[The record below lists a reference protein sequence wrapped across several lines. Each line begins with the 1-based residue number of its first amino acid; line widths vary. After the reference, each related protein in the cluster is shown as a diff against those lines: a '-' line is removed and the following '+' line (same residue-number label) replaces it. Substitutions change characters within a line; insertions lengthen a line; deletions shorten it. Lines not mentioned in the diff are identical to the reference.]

1 MIHLAPVGLCHQPL
15 SSELLSSDRI
25 TSRSAPAPINH
36 NKSCKELS
44 SSVPSA
50 QSCPLQ
56 FCGCKRKRTAGP
68 PVEWPKAPAAKL
80 AAPCFSIEWASRS
93 ATIPDAEMRVAV
105 PPSHPSV
112 VVISTRLTLKNTLAV
127 RILRG
132 SFFLVLALIAS
143 YLPRLLGLAAS
154 TQDTADIAA
163 MLALFV
169 QGVIWTNIIVSY
181 YVQRYITLH
190 TRDGSSITT
199 FKALGVVARLSVWI
213 ILGVYALSRMGIEIK
228 PLLTGLGI
236 GGLAVALAVQNIL
249 GDLFA
254 AIAIVVDKPFV
265 VGDAISVENYRGK
278 VEHIGLKTTRV
289 RSESGE
295 QIIFANGELLKS
307 KIRNYSR

>member
-1 MIHLAPVGLCHQPL
+1 MK
-15 SSELLSSDRI
+15 D
-25 TSRSAPAPINH
+25 N
-36 NKSCKELS
+36 
-44 SSVPSA
+44 
-50 QSCPLQ
+50 
-56 FCGCKRKRTAGP
+56 
-68 PVEWPKAPAAKL
+68 
-80 AAPCFSIEWASRS
+80 
-93 ATIPDAEMRVAV
+93 
-105 PPSHPSV
+105 
-112 VVISTRLTLKNTLAV
+112 LAV
-127 RILRG
+127 KIFRG

-143 YLPRLLGLAAS
+143 YVPRLLGLLPS
-154 TQDTADIAA
+154 TQDMADMAA
-163 MLALFV
+163 MLALLM
-169 QGVIWTNIIVSY
+169 QGIIWTNIIVGY
-181 YVQRYITLH
+181 YVQRYITVH

-199 FKALGVVARLSVWI
+199 FKAIGVVTRLAVWI
-213 ILGVYALSRMGIEIK
+213 ILGVTALSQMGIEIK

-265 VGDAISVENYRGK
+265 VGDSISVENYRGK